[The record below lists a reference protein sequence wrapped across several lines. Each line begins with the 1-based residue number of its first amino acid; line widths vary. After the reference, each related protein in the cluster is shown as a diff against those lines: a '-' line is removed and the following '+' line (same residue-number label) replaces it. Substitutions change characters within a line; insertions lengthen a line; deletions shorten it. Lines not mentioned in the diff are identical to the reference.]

1 MAKVHTELPAPHTDP
16 LDVVG
21 ADGARETEHNVLL
34 VSGGQSRH
42 LGVPVVIEP
51 ALEGVRQHHAL
62 PGAGG
67 ALSPH
72 PEEGVGPPAV
82 VAEVL
87 DEDLVLLGREV
98 DAAPYS
104 VQGRLELPE
113 QSLDS
118 GEEGPGG
125 LRLQGAGLLR
135 VEGAG
140 VVGAGLGLHV
150 PLLVTLGAP
159 DIARCVGQQSVS
171 PPLPP
176 GPTGDTALTPAAPL
190 APLTLG
196 AKACNHKITILQIY
210 RHYQRASQNFN
221 GVNNQLSLLI
231 YGQTLSRNKESF
243 GCYSEA
249 AHRIG

>member
-1 MAKVHTELPAPHTDP
+1 MAKVHTELLAPHTDP
-16 LDVVG
+16 LYVVG
-21 ADGARETEHNVLL
+21 ADGARETQNNVLL
-34 VSGGQSRH
+34 ICGFQSRH

-51 ALEGVRQHHAL
+51 ALEWVRQHHTL

-67 ALSPH
+67 ALGAH

-98 DAAPYS
+98 DSAPDP
-104 VQGRLELPE
+104 VQGRLKLPE
-113 QSLDS
+113 QSLDAC
-118 GEEGPGG
+118 EEGPGG
-125 LRLQGAGLLR
+125 LHLLCAGLLG
-135 VEGAG
+135 VQGAG

-150 PLLVTLGAP
+150 PLLGTLGAP

-176 GPTGDTALTPAAPL
+176 GATGDTALTPAAPL

-196 AKACNHKITILQIY
+196 AKTCNHKITILLQIY
-210 RHYQRASQNFN
+210 RHYIREVPRTST
-221 GVNNQLSLLI
+221 G
-231 YGQTLSRNKESF
+231 
-243 GCYSEA
+243 
-249 AHRIG
+249 